1 MHRSYLIIL
10 FIKVAGMA
18 MVNHLSSC
26 LMKFFESLR
35 TIYFTMAPSKLAT
48 YILRNV
54 RMNRKNVCP
63 PSNPISAQN
72 RLGIMIRIS
81 FIKLK
86 MYSAL
91 IPGILYKIRSI
102 RVNFRT
108 DLRRLSTRAGTGTS
122 TALVTSRL
130 LLTLSC

>member
-1 MHRSYLIIL
+1 M
-10 FIKVAGMA
+10 KVAGMA

-72 RLGIMIRIS
+72 RLGIMMRIS
-81 FIKLK
+81 FTKLK

-91 IPGILYKIRSI
+91 IPGILYKNCSS

-108 DLRRLSTRAGTGTS
+108 DLRRLLSTRAGAGTS

-130 LLTLSC
+130 LLTLSCCAFPLWM